1 MSIMKTRKIADI
13 ALFAGLSVAITILG
27 IEIPYPILPY
37 LKFDIAEIPIVIL
50 FFLEGFLASFVA
62 ETLHWIMLSI
72 SRGWVLGPF
81 MKFISIVS
89 MLTGF
94 WISAKFYKKISS
106 NFKLEKIFLICL
118 TGGITVRVIVTS
130 IANIIVLLI
139 IAPQFLHF
147 AGILLSNLGFSTSS
161 SNAILI
167 LTLIFTALFNILH
180 VFVSS
185 IIMFFL
191 IKHPIVKE
199 KVITQLQE
207 NT

>member
-81 MKFISIVS
+81 MKYP
-89 MLTGF
+89 L
-94 WISAKFYKKISS
+94 ISS
-106 NFKLEKIFLICL
+106 
-118 TGGITVRVIVTS
+118 
-130 IANIIVLLI
+130 
-139 IAPQFLHF
+139 
-147 AGILLSNLGFSTSS
+147 
-161 SNAILI
+161 
-167 LTLIFTALFNILH
+167 
-180 VFVSS
+180 
-185 IIMFFL
+185 
-191 IKHPIVKE
+191 
-199 KVITQLQE
+199 
-207 NT
+207 